1 MASFDRSHTS
11 SYLSFIVNRSLSC
24 AVTEI
29 FGVEYWRDL
38 EIWVMSRSMSLK
50 MAPIDRSFAAYYWS
64 AIVTVALSRT
74 ILLLFDFEYSYDL
87 EM

>member
-1 MASFDRSHTS
+1 
-11 SYLSFIVNRSLSC
+11 
-24 AVTEI
+24 
-29 FGVEYWRDL
+29 
-38 EIWVMSRSMSLK
+38 MSLK